1 MASYFGWVDFAEE
14 DRKKMMDVIHL
25 FNEPDTRDELGIGT
39 IRDAFAD
46 YFFPGTSTIQ
56 TRARYFLF
64 ISWIY
69 NALEDKKVKSKEIAH
84 RLRKEEVKL
93 IKALLSTDDTHGV
106 IGKREKE
113 KLQRLPSNIYWAGL
127 GSWGI
132 RTYSGSQNQYHH
144 YLNTFYIKKKLMV
157 KNDDNES
164 ASGFVKHNW
173 HLGLP
178 ESPKDFPKYAD
189 LILTSEEAHYLQ
201 ERILSQH
208 RKSLLYFLVSADMFE
223 KVDFFW
229 NLPNT
234 ITDSLSETL
243 KKDVQ
248 HAHNFSETMLG
259 AALLYNLMLAQMQKN
274 DDLIKNYQMQL
285 NDWIKNISDSHRWK
299 ELITWYND
307 LDGFWTSAALK
318 DAKIPPK
325 TQTFVKMWYKNIFEI
340 KKLILIPENKD
351 ARELISHR
359 EKQLKRNRA
368 RLQNPRALD
377 MWNGSAGNNQLDF
390 RWRTVEKI
398 VQDILNGL
406 KEGET

>member
-1 MASYFGWVDFAEE
+1 MVSYFGWVDFAEE

-25 FNEPDTRDELGIGT
+25 FNESDTRDELGIGT

-64 ISWIY
+64 IPWIY
-69 NALEDKKVKSKEIAH
+69 NALEDKKVKFKEIAH

-93 IKALLSTDDTHGV
+93 IKALLSTDDGTPGV

-113 KLQRLPSNIYWAGL
+113 NLQRLPSNIYWAGL

-132 RTYSGSQNQYHH
+132 RTYPGSQNQYHH
-144 YLNTFYIKKKLMV
+144 YLDTFYIKKKL
-157 KNDDNES
+157 NDDKES
-164 ASGFVKHNW
+164 AIGFVENNW
-173 HLGLP
+173 HSGLP
-178 ESPKDFPKYAD
+178 KSPEDFPKCAD
-189 LILTSEEAHYLQ
+189 LILMSDEAHYLQ

-208 RKSLLYFLVSADMFE
+208 RKSLLYFLVSGDVFE
-223 KVDFFW
+223 NVDFFW

-243 KKDVQ
+243 KKDIQ

-274 DDLIKNYQMQL
+274 DDLIESYQMQF
-285 NDWIKNISDSHRWK
+285 DEWIKNISDSHRWK
-299 ELITWYND
+299 ELVEWYND
-307 LDGFWTSAALK
+307 LNGFWTSAALK
-318 DAKIPPK
+318 DSKIPPK

-340 KKLILIPENKD
+340 NKLDLITVNKD
-351 ARELISHR
+351 ARELISDR
-359 EKQLKRNRA
+359 EKRLKRNRA

-377 MWNGSAGNNQLDF
+377 MWSGSAGNNQLDF
-390 RWRTVEKI
+390 RWGTVEMI

>member
-64 ISWIY
+64 IPWIY
-69 NALEDKKVKSKEIAH
+69 NALENKKVKSKEIAH

-93 IKALLSTDDTHGV
+93 IEALLNTDDKNGI
-106 IGKREKE
+106 IGIREKE

-127 GSWGI
+127 ESWGI

-144 YLNTFYIKKKLMV
+144 YLDTFYTKKKLMV

-164 ASGFVKHNW
+164 VVEHNW
-173 HLGLP
+173 HSGLP
-178 ESPKDFPKYAD
+178 KSPEDFPKCAD

-201 ERILSQH
+201 ERVLSQH
-208 RKSLLYFLVSADMFE
+208 EESLLYSLVSGDMFE
-223 KVDFFW
+223 KGNFFW

-234 ITDSLSETL
+234 IMDSLSETL
-243 KKDVQ
+243 RKDIQ
-248 HAHNFSETMLG
+248 HAYNFSETMLG
-259 AALLYNLMLAQMQKN
+259 AALLYNLMLAQMKEN
-274 DDLIKNYQMQL
+274 DDLIEKYNMQF
-285 NDWIKNISDSHRWK
+285 DEWIKSISDSHRWK
-299 ELITWYND
+299 ELVAWYDD
-307 LDGFWTSAALK
+307 LDGFWTSTALK
-318 DAKIPPK
+318 DINIHHNTKK
-325 TQTFVKMWYKNIFEI
+325 FVKNWYKMIFEI
-340 KKLILIPENKD
+340 TKLNLIAKNKD
-351 ARELISHR
+351 ALELISKR
-359 EKQLKRNRA
+359 EEQLKSNRA

-377 MWNGSAGNNQLDF
+377 IWNGSEKIRQLDF
-390 RWRTVEKI
+390 RWGTVEMI

-406 KEGET
+406 NEGET